1 MASQHVDDEDGRC
14 GHELDQEEN
23 HQYDDDINA
32 SGPLSGHG
40 CPLGGHGGPKEGSF
54 GGREPSS
61 QDGGEP
67 SSAEPAED
75 KVGQQLIKSLIKARL
90 LYSIFA

>member
-1 MASQHVDDEDGRC
+1 MASQHVDYEDGRC

-32 SGPLSGHG
+32 SGPLGGHG

-61 QDGGEP
+61 
-67 SSAEPAED
+67 AEPAED
-75 KVGQQLIKSLIKARL
+75 KVGQQFIKSLIKARL